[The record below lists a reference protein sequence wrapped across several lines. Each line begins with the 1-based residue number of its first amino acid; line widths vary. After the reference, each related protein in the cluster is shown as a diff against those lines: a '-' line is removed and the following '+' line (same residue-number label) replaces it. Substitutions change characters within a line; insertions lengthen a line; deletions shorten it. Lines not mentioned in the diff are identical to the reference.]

1 MAPILW
7 LQRIDLL
14 TTIQMVFTLRA
25 LVILCILGLLFPGLA
40 VSGKYRQA
48 AYLTNIYFANKLLQ
62 ENGFVQ
68 PDKVFNKLRADD
80 PDVGAYV
87 VLNLVVEKGEHR
99 VEVDILDRDGNLFD
113 KLEFE
118 PVLASQDDWAYTA
131 TGQFGGKLPDGG
143 IFFKI
148 YDSHEG
154 GSKEVIG
161 TFRLMTAQW

>member
-1 MAPILW
+1 MEFI
-7 LQRIDLL
+7 
-14 TTIQMVFTLRA
+14 LRA
-25 LVILCILGLLFPGLA
+25 LVILCILGLLSPGLA

-48 AYLTNIYFANKLLQ
+48 AYLTNIYFSNKLQQ

-68 PDKVFNKLRADD
+68 PDKVFNKLKAGD

-99 VEVDILDRDGNLFD
+99 VEVDILDRDGTLFD

-118 PVLASQDDWAYTA
+118 PVLANQDDWTYTA
-131 TGQFGGKLPDGG
+131 TGQFGGNLPDGG

-154 GSKEVIG
+154 GAKEVIG